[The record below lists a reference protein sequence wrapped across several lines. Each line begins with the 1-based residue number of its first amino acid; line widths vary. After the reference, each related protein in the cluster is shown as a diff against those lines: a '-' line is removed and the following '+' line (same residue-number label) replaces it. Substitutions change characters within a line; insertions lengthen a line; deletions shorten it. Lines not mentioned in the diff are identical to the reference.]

1 MAGLE
6 HLWVTSDKN
15 SVGKN
20 GSIGEKSIYEASDN
34 SEILDELLSIAKTDL
49 QIVAKMC
56 PSDFRVTESGFL
68 IV

>member
-1 MAGLE
+1 VAGLE
-6 HLWVTSDKN
+6 HLWVNSAKN
-15 SVGKN
+15 SVGKG